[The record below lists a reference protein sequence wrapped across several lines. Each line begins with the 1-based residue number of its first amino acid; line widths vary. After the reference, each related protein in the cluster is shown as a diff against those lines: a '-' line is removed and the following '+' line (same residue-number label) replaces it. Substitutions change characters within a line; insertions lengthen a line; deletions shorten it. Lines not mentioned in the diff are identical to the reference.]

1 MLNAEEIKKTGN
13 NVVLALVFGK
23 IHQVRGLK
31 TSFMTLMNY
40 LRWLKAKIVSL
51 YCHVERREDKHHI
64 TCTYDKKKS
73 PKSYPSGYEFDY
85 STSDGDKHMRIVI
98 SPSS

>member
-23 IHQVRGLK
+23 IHQVRGWK

-64 TCTYDKKKS
+64 TCTYEKKS
-73 PKSYPSGYEFDY
+73 LLKVIRQDTS
-85 STSDGDKHMRIVI
+85 STIQRQMVTNI
-98 SPSS
+98 